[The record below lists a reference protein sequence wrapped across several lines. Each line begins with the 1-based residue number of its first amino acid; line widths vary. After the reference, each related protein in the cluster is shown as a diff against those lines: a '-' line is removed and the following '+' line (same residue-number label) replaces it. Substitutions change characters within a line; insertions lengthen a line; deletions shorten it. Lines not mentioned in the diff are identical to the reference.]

1 MRVAAYP
8 AHITSALSAQ
18 DTAALGTKHACCSDV
33 QQSCRGM
40 QRAEQ
45 HSAVSGRSMPKIIC
59 TEELFLRMDL

>member
-8 AHITSALSAQ
+8 AHITSVLSAQ
-18 DTAALGTKHACCSDV
+18 DTAALGTKHACCSDI

-40 QRAEQ
+40 QSAEQ
-45 HSAVSGRSMPKIIC
+45 YSAVPDRLMPKVIC